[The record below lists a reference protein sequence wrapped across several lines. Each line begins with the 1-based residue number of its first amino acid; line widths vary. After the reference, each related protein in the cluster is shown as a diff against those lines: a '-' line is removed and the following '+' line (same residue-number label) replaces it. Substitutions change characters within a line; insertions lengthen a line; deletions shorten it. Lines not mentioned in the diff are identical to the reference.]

1 MPSLPSPKVFRK
13 YKKAGNALAF
23 PAKITYPAARKRQ
36 GKNKDYCSTPAGY
49 LSTEKIQKIHNFA
62 RFDE

>member
-23 PAKITYPAARKRQ
+23 PAKITYPAARKLPKASQ
-36 GKNKDYCSTPAGY
+36 TFVSADAKY
-49 LSTEKIQKIHNFA
+49 I
-62 RFDE
+62 